1 MGNIK
6 LFQSQQIRLVWN
18 EEEQQWYFSVVDVVG
33 ALTDQ
38 PTQER
43 ARNYWK
49 VLKSRLKDEGNESVT
64 NCNQL
69 KMQSS
74 DGKYYKTDAANTKGI
89 LRIIQSVPS
98 PKAEPFKLWLA
109 QVGSERIDAPTCR
122 TLVTSVVS

>member
-1 MGNIK
+1 M
-6 LFQSQQIRLVWN
+6 
-18 EEEQQWYFSVVDVVG
+18 VDVVG

-38 PTQER
+38 LTTIC
-43 ARNYWK
+43 
-49 VLKSRLKDEGNESVT
+49 S
-64 NCNQL
+64 QL

-109 QVGSERIDAPTCR
+109 QVGSDKLDEIENPELAQKRIRETYRAKGYSDEWIEQRIRGMAENKAATQKKHVPF
-122 TLVTSVVS
+122 LVHAFCYSFIKISK